1 MTSWSY
7 DLSRM
12 RIFCP
17 AMPSYLFS
25 YRFAAGPR
33 TRACRSRCARDRSRR
48 TDVLSKDLG
57 HIARSMRDGTHGPP
71 QRRWGIR
78 AILSE
83 FHPRVQTQGAVLA
96 CETTDRVATVGAGAT
111 HGSPTVTK
119 KLPYPALGR
128 VATGHWSQRRDEAVA
143 QPREYAVLR
152 GSTGTTPLTVVTELT
167 DRWHALRAP
176 TMPRIGLSE
185 PPITAKGPASN
196 KRRGPQCRWI
206 SSESY
211 LSRTQRVIHLM
222 ILVTRPEPTVRP
234 PSRIAKP
241 RPGSMAMG

>member
-33 TRACRSRCARDRSRR
+33 TRACRSRCARDCSRW

-83 FHPRVQTQGAVLA
+83 FHPRVQTRKGALA
-96 CETTDRVATVGAGAT
+96 CETTDRVAAITPRADGSSSDDHQETTVPRTRACRKVRSVT
-111 HGSPTVTK
+111 SLLQTPISPHCRGRGLARAEWERHRVTSA
-119 KLPYPALGR
+119 PALGR
-128 VATGHWSQRRDEAVA
+128 VVQDGHE
-143 QPREYAVLR
+143 
-152 GSTGTTPLTVVTELT
+152 
-167 DRWHALRAP
+167 RA
-176 TMPRIGLSE
+176 
-185 PPITAKGPASN
+185 
-196 KRRGPQCRWI
+196 
-206 SSESY
+206 
-211 LSRTQRVIHLM
+211 
-222 ILVTRPEPTVRP
+222 
-234 PSRIAKP
+234 
-241 RPGSMAMG
+241 

>member
-33 TRACRSRCARDRSRR
+33 TRACRSRCARGCSRW

-83 FHPRVQTQGAVLA
+83 FHLRVQTLRGVLA
-96 CETTDRVATVGAGAT
+96 CETTDRVAVVGAGSARD
-111 HGSPTVTK
+111 SPTVTK

-143 QPREYAVLR
+143 QPREYAMFR
-152 GSTGTTPLTVVTELT
+152 GSEGTTRLTVVTEVT
-167 DRWHALRAP
+167 SRRHALLVP
-176 TMPRIGLSE
+176 TPPRIGLSSHGRQRRA
-185 PPITAKGPASN
+185 PPL
-196 KRRGPQCRWI
+196 RRGGA
-206 SSESY
+206 
-211 LSRTQRVIHLM
+211 LN
-222 ILVTRPEPTVRP
+222 
-234 PSRIAKP
+234 AA
-241 RPGSMAMG
+241 GSATNHI